1 MYYIIKAADH
11 AGSSERRLAARADHV
26 KRLKRLQDDGR
37 LLVAGPIPA
46 IDAEDPGPAGYS
58 GSVVIADFDSLEDA
72 TQWANSD
79 PYVAAGV
86 YADVTVQPF
95 HKALP

>member
-1 MYYIIKAADH
+1 MYYIIKSSDH
-11 AGSSERRLAARADHV
+11 PGSLARRRAARAEHV
-26 KRLKRLQDDGR
+26 QRLQQLQGDGR
-37 LLVAGPIPA
+37 LLLAGPIPA
-46 IDAEDPGPAGYS
+46 IDAEDPGPAGYH
-58 GSVVIADFDSLEDA
+58 GSLVIADFDSLEDA
-72 TQWANSD
+72 TAWANAD